1 MNVER
6 LTSFK
11 YVYYSPVVEILK
23 NKIVGI
29 LDFDGLPID
38 FITTAKWLPS
48 RLKHNISIRDHPL
61 RLSLPAKKP
70 SRSTLKSFWLI
81 LFFEWT
87 KIKESPDYPFP
98 SHLPLLSFSIL
109 FWFNVGLTAIST

>member
-81 LFFEWT
+81 LFF
-87 KIKESPDYPFP
+87 
-98 SHLPLLSFSIL
+98 
-109 FWFNVGLTAIST
+109 